1 MLIRLFFLCC
11 FLLTTVSSM
20 ATELDT
26 AQGNVLRLVV
36 LGGQKDQIRPC
47 G

>member
-11 FLLTTVSSM
+11 FLLATVSSM
-20 ATELDT
+20 AIAPDSD
-26 AQGNVLRLVV
+26 QGNVLRLVV